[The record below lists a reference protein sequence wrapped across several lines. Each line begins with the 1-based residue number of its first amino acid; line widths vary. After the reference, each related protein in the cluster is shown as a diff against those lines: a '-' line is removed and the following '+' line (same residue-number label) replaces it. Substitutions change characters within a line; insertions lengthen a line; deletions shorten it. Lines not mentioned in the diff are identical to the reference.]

1 MEFNE
6 QLEFLAK
13 LDVYI
18 NKRAEQ
24 LTSAL
29 PKNPYQSMSLVNLL
43 SALSNAQG
51 DYQAVRFNRKDAY
64 FEEEYIDFDSIMRP
78 LRPVLAQ
85 HGLSIIQQQQITPD
99 GATMLHTILG
109 HESGEW
115 IESRTRILPAKEG
128 PIGYASE
135 LMFQKRHAVMC
146 LLGISVTNDAS
157 DDNAYAAMQPVRTK
171 VEKGTAL
178 DLIYENAS
186 PTASRDTV
194 TKEQLEELEY
204 ELAEYPDLA
213 KMILDQ
219 WKLPALADM
228 PKSKYMK
235 AVNKVRE
242 IKLLRSGIK
251 G

>member
-18 NKRAEQ
+18 TKRAER
-24 LTSAL
+24 LIADI
-29 PKNPYQSMSLVNLL
+29 PKQPYQSPSLVNLL
-43 SALSNAQG
+43 GALSKAQG
-51 DYQAVRFNRKDAY
+51 EYQTIKFNRKDAY
-64 FEEEYIDFDSIMRP
+64 FEEEYVDFDSIMQSVRP
-78 LRPVLAQ
+78 ILA
-85 HGLSIIQQQQITPD
+85 HYGLSVIQQQQITPD

-115 IESRTRILPAKEG
+115 VESRTRILPIKEG
-128 PIGYASE
+128 PTGYASE

-146 LLGISVTNDAS
+146 LLGISVTNDMA
-157 DDNAYAAMQPVRTK
+157 DDNAYVAMQPIRTK
-171 VEKGTAL
+171 VERGTAL
-178 DLIYENAS
+178 NVIYEEQA
-186 PTASRDTV
+186 PTAQRDSI

-204 ELAEYPDLA
+204 ELAQYPDLA

-219 WKLPALADM
+219 WKLQALADM

-235 AVNKVRE
+235 AIHKVRE
-242 IKLLRSGIK
+242 IKLLRSGVK
-251 G
+251 V